1 MDYYGHLY
9 FNKGKSKSKGKGK
22 GKRSMWMEAQ
32 AWMKGKGKSKG
43 KGKGKDMSRAVNA
56 YASNMFVGGLEL
68 SDSYELQS
76 SSMSASN
83 AQTGMLDCGATASA
97 APEGAVLAKDKS
109 AKIEFDQSSQRG
121 HTFGSGT
128 GVGVELSVVFT
139 CPVVCQ
145 VS

>member
-1 MDYYGHLY
+1 
-9 FNKGKSKSKGKGK
+9 
-22 GKRSMWMEAQ
+22 
-32 AWMKGKGKSKG
+32 MKGKGKSKG